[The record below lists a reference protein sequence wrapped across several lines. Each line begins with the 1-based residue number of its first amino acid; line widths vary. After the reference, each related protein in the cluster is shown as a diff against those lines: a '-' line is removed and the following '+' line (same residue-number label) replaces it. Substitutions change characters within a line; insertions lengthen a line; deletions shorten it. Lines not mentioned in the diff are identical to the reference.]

1 MSIYYKVLRDEV
13 LQLYFIVS
21 FFWGELKRNPKMG
34 EYPPPPRKTGNSP
47 RSQIGE
53 SPPRWVTHPKPTN
66 EWCSPKRIPTCTTV
80 MHPSFREVRLPYR
93 APKLSGLPSMW
104 TVQPP
109 RLVTLPQNALYSSK
123 YAVCPQMAVPV
134 QNASLK
140 CVMLTQNKQCA
151 PKWMMFP
158 KKEGCS
164 PK

>member
-1 MSIYYKVLRDEV
+1 MRFCSCILLSASSGGSWRGTPKW
-13 LQLYFIVS
+13 VS
-21 FFWGELKRNPKMG
+21 TPAPQNRQF
-34 EYPPPPRKTGNSP
+34 T
-47 RSQIGE
+47 QIPNRRI
-53 SPPRWVTHPKPTN
+53 SPRWVTHPKPTN
-66 EWCSPKRIPTCTTV
+66 EWCSPKRIPVCTTV

-164 PK
+164 PN